1 MSEDESWRSETAYD
15 YIEKLTPGDLAWEF
29 LRRNPDYRKSYQELL
44 DVGRLT
50 EDVAREFAEQWGL
63 RFRRRPSQLRAHPAD
78 LLDTANR
85 SGDTSAHRWSEAG
98 GRSQR
103 PG

>member
-1 MSEDESWRSETAYD
+1 MSENESWRSEAAYD

-29 LRRNPDYRKSYQELL
+29 LRRNPDYRQLYQELL

-63 RFRRRPSQLRAHPAD
+63 RFRRRPSQLGTHPAD
-78 LLDTANR
+78 LLDPANR
-85 SGDTSAHRWSEAG
+85 SGDASVHRRAEPG
-98 GRSQR
+98 GRYQR
-103 PG
+103 PR

>member
-1 MSEDESWRSETAYD
+1 MSEDESWRSEAAYD
-15 YIEKLTPGDLAWEF
+15 YIDKLTPGDLAWEF
-29 LRRNPDYRKSYQELL
+29 LRRNPDYRRSYQEL
-44 DVGRLT
+44 VSIGRLT

-78 LLDTANR
+78 LLDSANR
-85 SGDTSAHRWSEAG
+85 SGDASVRWRTEPG

-103 PG
+103 PC